1 MRGRARK
8 RARTRAVG
16 SVGKAGV
23 ADNPARGK
31 AHGRNDR
38 RHRTIVDDTDRT
50 RERSP
55 EARPI
60 SKCLERPPPQSS
72 FPGGRSPRRKSI
84 GAGTCERSTGRWVR
98 TGRNASLNELRPDR
112 CIIRLAAGF
121 SPRVSTRAREQ
132 TCEGCNPRSA
142 AGRKEGRTCSPG
154 QVAEVR
160 VCGSGTS
167 RARNGRDE

>member
-1 MRGRARK
+1 
-8 RARTRAVG
+8 
-16 SVGKAGV
+16 V

-84 GAGTCERSTGRWVR
+84 GAGHANGQQAGGPGRAEMLTKRVAIETVRDPVSRAELSRECPPELGSKPAKGVTPGAPPGGKREEPVRPARSRRFEFAGPERRVR
-98 TGRNASLNELRPDR
+98 ET
-112 CIIRLAAGF
+112 AATND
-121 SPRVSTRAREQ
+121 P
-132 TCEGCNPRSA
+132 
-142 AGRKEGRTCSPG
+142 GRTRQAQAG
-154 QVAEVR
+154 A
-160 VCGSGTS
+160 G
-167 RARNGRDE
+167 